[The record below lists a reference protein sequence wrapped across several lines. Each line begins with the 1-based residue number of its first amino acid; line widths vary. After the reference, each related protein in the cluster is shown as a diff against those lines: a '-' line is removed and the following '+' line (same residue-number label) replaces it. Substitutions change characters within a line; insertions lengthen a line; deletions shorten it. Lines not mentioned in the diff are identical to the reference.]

1 MTPRPENPTVK
12 DSMAASFTPADS
24 PMTLEDYGASETR
37 LALSTPDVNVSEA
50 AFDFD
55 LPVYDFS
62 SGSREETGEV
72 FHLLDVAVNQPV
84 ALIFGSYT

>member
-1 MTPRPENPTVK
+1 MRPENPKVK

-24 PMTLEDYGASETR
+24 PRTLEDYMASETR
-37 LALSTPDVNVSEA
+37 RDLSTPDVAVGQIA
-50 AFDFD
+50 ADFT

-62 SGSREETGEV
+62 SGSREVTGETI
-72 FHLLDVAVNQPV
+72 HLLGVATNEPV